1 MSVRNGIIL
10 ALAIIVNVVTYLT
23 LYTFHLYYFAPIIL
37 SILILIFLCKN
48 NMLRLVIFLFSLP
61 VIVLGLGVLFIL
73 FFLFLGALDSRKQT
87 EELMSSV
94 MVLCI

>member
-1 MSVRNGIIL
+1 
-10 ALAIIVNVVTYLT
+10 
-23 LYTFHLYYFAPIIL
+23 
-37 SILILIFLCKN
+37 
-48 NMLRLVIFLFSLP
+48 MLRLVIFLFSLP